1 VGKISKKGENMYE
14 KQNVLCMTSITFC
27 GLLIVGN
34 ANSAT
39 PINETKLG
47 MTDVISRGC
56 QQGPTVNS
64 ADFQNRCNAL
74 AIGVSGP
81 GNLVPVISG
90 NQNVINGAEL
100 SDTEVN
106 TLVGA
111 VGQIAPEQQIV
122 PGVQA
127 TRTMSSIQNI
137 ANTAV
142 ISRLGVL
149 RAQMR
154 QAKGVRYANR
164 FDRNSG
170 YFSFASNGFPS
181 GGSAGIADSNRLSI
195 WGNGTYFEGN
205 VDTSSNQL
213 GFGFDNWGGT
223 VGVDYRITDEVV
235 AGASFSYLGTNANVD
250 NSGSRIKSDSYTGS
264 IFAMYTHDSGFYV
277 DGVASYGGA
286 DFDITR
292 SIQYTFNGDDV
303 NASAKGTPGGLQYS
317 VGAGVGYQYTTGA
330 TTIEPYAR
338 ADYRGLEIDSFDESE
353 SGLGVGWAS
362 HFSRQRV
369 RSLPTTVG
377 MRLNHA
383 FSTSWGIIQPQING
397 AWHHEFKDNQ
407 RNIQTRFLGNGGDLR
422 YNIVT
427 ESPDNNYFTVGA
439 SISFTLPHGITAFT
453 GYSRLLGY
461 HNITSQRVT
470 FGGRMEL

>member
-1 VGKISKKGENMYE
+1 MYK
-14 KQNVLCMTSITFC
+14 KQNILCTTSIAFW
-27 GLLIVGN
+27 GLLVAGP
-34 ANSAT
+34 ASSTT
-39 PINETKLG
+39 PVNETKIG
-47 MTDVISRGC
+47 MTDVISQAC
-56 QQGPTVNS
+56 QQGRTVNNN
-64 ADFQNRCNAL
+64 AFQDRCNAL
-74 AIGVSGP
+74 ASGVSGP
-81 GNLVPVISG
+81 GNLVPVLG
-90 NQNVINGAEL
+90 GDQGAINNAEL
-100 SDTEVN
+100 SGEQVN
-106 TLVGA
+106 SLVGA

-122 PGVQA
+122 PGLQA
-127 TRTMSSIQNI
+127 TRTMSSIQNV

-142 ISRLGVL
+142 MSRMGVL

-154 QAKGVRYANR
+154 QTKGIRYANR
-164 FDRNSG
+164 FDKNSG

-181 GGSAGIADSNRLSI
+181 GGAAGIADSNRLSI
-195 WGNGTYFEGN
+195 WGNGTYFEGD
-205 VDTSSNQL
+205 VGSGTNQL

-223 VGVDYRITDEVV
+223 VGADYRITDEVV
-235 AGASFSYLGTNANVD
+235 AGASFSYLGTDANVD
-250 NSGSRIKSDSYTGS
+250 NSGSRVKSDSYTGS
-264 IFAMYTHDSGFYV
+264 IFAMYTHESGFYV
-277 DGVASYGGA
+277 DGIASYGGA

-292 SIQYTFNGDDV
+292 SIQYSFNGDDV
-303 NASAKGTPGGLQYS
+303 NARTKGTPGGLQYS
-317 VGAGVGYQYTTGA
+317 VGMGIGYQYTTGA

-353 SGLGVGWAS
+353 SGTLGWAS

-383 FSTSWGIIQPQING
+383 FSTSWGVIQPQING
-397 AWHHEFKDNQ
+397 AWHHEFKDGQ
-407 RNIQTRFLGNGGDLR
+407 RNIQTRFLGNGAGLK

-439 SISFTLPHGITAFT
+439 SISITLPHGITAFT

-470 FGGRMEL
+470 FGGRIEL